1 MGTNLSDYIYIL
13 LTFIIGV
20 MNVLNVRHFAYC
32 MLMQVNFM
40 VFVGHS
46 SLLFPVIF
54 FPFPDLRVFANKE

>member
-46 SLLFPVIF
+46 SLLFLFIF